1 MTLKKFS
8 KSQRSTFSYW
18 FYHWIAFNREAKK
31 LRDIGC
37 KVCMDAFGTGYSS
50 LKVLRDFPL
59 DGLKIDTNM
68 MKVEENKERG
78 KLIIAT
84 MIELAKKLKIPAL
97 AKSVETNEQLAFLR
111 SIDCNLAQGYLF
123 GRPAP
128 MNEF

>member
-1 MTLKKFS
+1 
-8 KSQRSTFSYW
+8 
-18 FYHWIAFNREAKK
+18 
-31 LRDIGC
+31 
-37 KVCMDAFGTGYSS
+37 
-50 LKVLRDFPL
+50 
-59 DGLKIDTNM
+59 M